1 MECLLLFCDS
11 KVEHLLYIRIVLLL
25 FEAVS
30 SLKVNLGT
38 SEIVPI
44 GEVEDISILI
54 NIVTKLK
61 LLMSVVCGRT

>member
-1 MECLLLFCDS
+1 
-11 KVEHLLYIRIVLLL
+11 VEHLLYIRIVLLL

-61 LLMSVVCGRT
+61 LLMGVVCGRT

>member
-1 MECLLLFCDS
+1 M
-11 KVEHLLYIRIVLLL
+11 EHLLYIRIVLLL

-44 GEVEDISILI
+44 GEVEDINILI

-61 LLMSVVCGRT
+61 LLMGVVCGRT